1 MKYNA
6 KKAIAV
12 GIVLII
18 FGIGIFSFVCIKEK
32 AKSADGIPVE
42 CTVTDVTIIGKRRY
56 ADGYYFDKDGN
67 QVDVEIVNAGRVF
80 VNDTIDAYILP
91 DNPNTAQVKS
101 PMSLMLFAGAFSGI
115 VCLGGLFIIKSVL
128 KEVSEKK
135 LLDAEGKFTKGR
147 IIDVR
152 VDGDKNVK
160 FYFAKISYQ
169 DADGIEHTFEDC
181 DDKHRL
187 SRAGEIVNVRY
198 AVKKNGKYANDV
210 I

>member
-6 KKAIAV
+6 KKAIV
-12 GIVLII
+12 IGIVLII
-18 FGIGIFSFVCIKEK
+18 FGIGIFSFVSVKEK
-32 AKSADGIPVE
+32 AKSTDGIPVK
-42 CTVTDVTIIGKRRY
+42 CTVTDVTAIGKRRF
-56 ADGYYFDKDGN
+56 AAGYYFDKDGN
-67 QVDVEIVNAGRVF
+67 QIDVEIVNAGSLS

-91 DNPNTAQVKS
+91 DNPNKVQIES
-101 PMSLMLFAGAFSGI
+101 PLSLMLFAGVFSGV
-115 VCLGGLFIIKSVL
+115 VCLGGLFIIISVL
-128 KEVSEKK
+128 REVSEKK
-135 LLDAEGKFTKGR
+135 LLATDGKFAKGR

-152 VDGDKNVK
+152 IDGDKNTK

-169 DADGIEHTFEDC
+169 DSDGIEHTFEDC

-187 SRAGEIVNVRY
+187 SRVGEFVNVRY

>member
-1 MKYNA
+1 MKYNV
-6 KKAIAV
+6 KKAIAI
-12 GIVLII
+12 GIVLIL
-18 FGIGIFSFVCIKEK
+18 FGIGIFAFACIKEK
-32 AKSADGIPVE
+32 AKSGEGTLVE
-42 CTVTDVTIIGKRRY
+42 CTVTDVTLIGKRRY
-56 ADGYYFDKDGN
+56 ADGYYLDKDGN
-67 QVDVEIVNAGRVF
+67 QIDVEIVNAGSVS

-91 DNPNTAQVKS
+91 NNPNTAQVKS
-101 PMSLMLFAGAFSGI
+101 PMSLMLFAGISGI
-115 VCLGGLFIIKSVL
+115 ACLGGLFIIKSVL
-128 KEVSEKK
+128 VEVSEKK

-152 VDGDKNVK
+152 IDGDNNVK
-160 FYFAKISYQ
+160 FYFAKILYQ

-187 SRAGEIVNVRY
+187 SRIGESVNVRY

>member
-1 MKYNA
+1 M
-6 KKAIAV
+6 
-12 GIVLII
+12 LLT
-18 FGIGIFSFVCIKEK
+18 SQ
-32 AKSADGIPVE
+32 P
-42 CTVTDVTIIGKRRY
+42 KRAR
-56 ADGYYFDKDGN
+56 ARWLDKDGN
-67 QVDVEIVNAGRVF
+67 QVDVEIVNVGRVY

-160 FYFAKISYQ
+160 FYFAKILYQ
-169 DADGIEHTFEDC
+169 DADGVEHTFEDC

-187 SRAGEIVNVRY
+187 SRVGEIVNVRY
-198 AVKKNGKYANDV
+198 AVKKNGKYAKDV

>member
-1 MKYNA
+1 MKYNV
-6 KKAIAV
+6 KKAIAI
-12 GIVLII
+12 GIVLIL
-18 FGIGIFSFVCIKEK
+18 FGIGIFAFACIKEK
-32 AKSADGIPVE
+32 AKSGEGTLVE
-42 CTVTDVTIIGKRRY
+42 CTVTDVTLIGKRRY
-56 ADGYYFDKDGN
+56 ADGYYLDKDGN
-67 QVDVEIVNAGRVF
+67 QIDVEIVNAGSVS
-80 VNDTIDAYILP
+80 VDDTIDAYILP
-91 DNPNTAQVKS
+91 NNPNKAQVKS
-101 PMSLMLFAGAFSGI
+101 PMSLMLFAGISGI

-128 KEVSEKK
+128 VEVSEKK

-152 VDGDKNVK
+152 IDGDNNVK
-160 FYFAKISYQ
+160 FYFAKILYQ

-187 SRAGEIVNVRY
+187 SRIGESVNVRY

>member
-6 KKAIAV
+6 KKAIAI
-12 GIVLII
+12 GIVLIL
-18 FGIGIFSFVCIKEK
+18 FGIGIFTFVCIKEK
-32 AKSADGIPVE
+32 AKSSDGTLVE
-42 CTVTDVTIIGKRRY
+42 CTVTDVTVIGKRRY

-67 QVDVEIVNAGRVF
+67 QIEVEIVNAGSVS

-101 PMSLMLFAGAFSGI
+101 PLSLMLFAGISGI
-115 VCLGGLFIIKSVL
+115 ACLGGLYIIKSVL
-128 KEVSEKK
+128 SEVSEKK

-152 VDGDKNVK
+152 IDGDNNVK
-160 FYFAKISYQ
+160 FYFAKILYQ
-169 DADGIEHTFEDC
+169 DADGVEHTFEDC
-181 DDKHRL
+181 DDKYRL

>member
-1 MKYNA
+1 MKYNV
-6 KKAIAV
+6 KKAIAI
-12 GIVLII
+12 GIVLIL
-18 FGIGIFSFVCIKEK
+18 FGIGIFAFACIKEK
-32 AKSADGIPVE
+32 AKSGEGTLVE
-42 CTVTDVTIIGKRRY
+42 CTVTDVTLIGKRRY
-56 ADGYYFDKDGN
+56 ADGYYLDKDGN
-67 QVDVEIVNAGRVF
+67 QIDVEIINAGRVS

-91 DNPNTAQVKS
+91 NNPNTAQVKS
-101 PMSLMLFAGAFSGI
+101 PMSLMLFAGISGI
-115 VCLGGLFIIKSVL
+115 ACLGGLFIIKSVL
-128 KEVSEKK
+128 VEVSEKK

-152 VDGDKNVK
+152 IDGDNNVK
-160 FYFAKISYQ
+160 FYFAKILYQ

-187 SRAGEIVNVRY
+187 SRVGEIVNVRY